1 MKKTNKI
8 YALALAGLMALA
20 VPFAWAQSGNEQ
32 ERRADKRADGR
43 GRGPRGGFGGMRG
56 FGNLNLTDAQK
67 AQIKQLGQSFRE
79 RTKPLHQELRTKE
92 QELRQAREGNTFN
105 EALATQKLTEMASLR
120 AKLMGEEFK
129 LRQEMSA
136 VLTPEQ
142 KTQLEQQ
149 REQFKLKREQ
159 FRGKRAERS
168 ATQVQ

>member
-1 MKKTNKI
+1 MKKTSKL

-32 ERRADKRADGR
+32 GGRADRRAADR
-43 GRGPRGGFGGMRG
+43 GRGHHRGFGGRG
-56 FGNLNLTDAQK
+56 FANLNLTDAQK
-67 AQIKQLGQSFRE
+67 AQMKQLGESFRE
-79 RTKPLHQELRTKE
+79 RTKSLHQELRAKE
-92 QELRQAREGNTFN
+92 RELRQASEDTNFN

-129 LRQEMSA
+129 LRQEMGA

-149 REQFKLKREQ
+149 REQFKLKRGQ
-159 FRGKRAERS
+159 FRGQRAERS
-168 ATQVQ
+168 ATQIQ